1 MVVGIGRKA
10 QTIRVVGLAC
20 RRNKINRNN
29 KKKKKK
35 KKSGLYEVVVY
46 KSIIIFIFMFI
57 KKFG

>member
-10 QTIRVVGLAC
+10 QTIRAVGLAC

-35 KKSGLYEVVVY
+35 KNWFL
-46 KSIIIFIFMFI
+46 
-57 KKFG
+57 KKLKK

>member
-29 KKKKKK
+29 KKEKK
-35 KKSGLYEVVVY
+35 KKSGLYEAVVY

>member
-29 KKKKKK
+29 KNKNKKMWF
-35 KKSGLYEVVVY
+35 V
-46 KSIIIFIFMFI
+46 
-57 KKFG
+57 